1 MDRPYIICHM
11 LTSIDGKVTGDFLLD
26 NRIVKATNIYYQINR
41 DFKADGFL
49 CGRVTMEESF
59 TGGYFP
65 SLEEFSCE
73 NIDYSDYVA
82 FKADLYAVAIDR
94 YGKLGWKN
102 SHIIDEDPG
111 YGNSHIIEVLTE
123 TVKKEYLAYLR
134 SINVSYIIA
143 GKADIDIKLALH
155 KLKILFG
162 INKLLLEGGSIINGV
177 FLKANVIDELSIVVA
192 NITAN
197 KDDKSLFYDGDIE
210 AFNLIDIK
218 RKDDIIILNY
228 KK

>member
-1 MDRPYIICHM
+1 MYLYCFQFLQVHFGSFISGSIKYI
-11 LTSIDGKVTGDFLLD
+11 
-26 NRIVKATNIYYQINR
+26 
-41 DFKADGFL
+41 
-49 CGRVTMEESF
+49 
-59 TGGYFP
+59 
-65 SLEEFSCE
+65 
-73 NIDYSDYVA
+73 
-82 FKADLYAVAIDR
+82 
-94 YGKLGWKN
+94 
-102 SHIIDEDPG
+102 
-111 YGNSHIIEVLTE
+111 
-123 TVKKEYLAYLR
+123 
-134 SINVSYIIA
+134 
-143 GKADIDIKLALH
+143 
-155 KLKILFG
+155 KILFG